1 MSATPERR
9 ARLTPGDIRARKGG
23 APIACL
29 TAYTTPMARLM
40 DRACDLVLVGDSLGM
55 VLHGLPSTVGVTM

>member
-9 ARLTPGDIRARKGG
+9 TRLTPGDIRARKGG

-55 VLHGLPSTVGVTM
+55 CCTGCPRPWG

>member
-9 ARLTPGDIRARKGG
+9 TRLTPGDIRARKGG

-40 DRACDLVLVGDSLGM
+40 DRACDLVRQVRDLLA
-55 VLHGLPSTVGVTM
+55 